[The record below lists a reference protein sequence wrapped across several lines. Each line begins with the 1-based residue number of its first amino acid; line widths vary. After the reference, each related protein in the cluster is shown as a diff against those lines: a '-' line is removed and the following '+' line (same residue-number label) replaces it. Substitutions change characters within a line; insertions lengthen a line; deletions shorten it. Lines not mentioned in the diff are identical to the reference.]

1 MASLP
6 QKLVLINRTSYTNAT
21 LKQKRLI
28 MERYFSMTVIAS
40 AMLVGCASTSNTS
53 NDVANAYQS
62 INSQQ
67 LAEHIKVLASDEFGG
82 RAPSSKG
89 EELTLAYLTDQF
101 KALGFQPGNGDSFL
115 QEVPLVSLEAD
126 SNMVLTIGGKDYQY
140 KKDMVMGSS
149 RISAKQSIKDSEL
162 VFVGYGVNAPEYN
175 WNDYEGLDV
184 EGKTVVMLVN
194 DPGFATKNPDLFTGD
209 AMTYYGRWTYKY
221 EEASRQ
227 GAAGAIIIHETAPA
241 SYPWSVVENSWS
253 GEQFG
258 FQKENNNMDRVAV
271 EGWVTTD
278 VAKELFTKAG
288 LDFDTMKA
296 NAAKGPYH
304 VDMGDLTASVEVN
317 NTIKKSISYNFIAT
331 LPGSEKPDEHI
342 IYSAHWDHLGTDK
355 TRKGDQIYNGAHD
368 NATGTAGL
376 IEVAEAFATLP
387 QHPSRSM
394 TFLAVTAE
402 EQGLLGSKYYA
413 ANPVIPASQTVA
425 NINMDSLNLLG
436 KVKDISVVG
445 IGKSEMDSLLETA
458 AKAQGRTVSGD
469 PKPSSGGYY
478 RSDHFAFA
486 NMGVPAMYA
495 GGGSEALNE
504 ETANYRKRMSLVL
517 RGCYHQ
523 PCDRYR
529 DEWDLSGAI
538 QDLQLF
544 YQVGFDI
551 SEREEWPKWN
561 ANSEFQRK

>member
-1 MASLP
+1 M
-6 QKLVLINRTSYTNAT
+6 K
-21 LKQKRLI
+21 
-28 MERYFSMTVIAS
+28 RYFSLTLITTAIL
-40 AMLVGCASTSNTS
+40 AGCATTSITS
-53 NDVANAYQS
+53 DDVAKGYNS
-62 INSQQ
+62 IQ
-67 LAEHIKVLASDEFGG
+67 ADEIAKHVKVLASDEFGG
-82 RAPSSKG
+82 RAPSSEG
-89 EELTLAYLTDQF
+89 EKLTLDYLTKEF
-101 KALGFQPGNGDSFL
+101 TALGFEPGNGDSFF

-126 SNMVLTIGGKDYQY
+126 SDMVLNIGGKDYQY

-149 RISAKQSIKDSEL
+149 RISAQEGIENSEL

-184 EGKTVVMLVN
+184 KGKTVVMLVN
-194 DPGFATKNPDLFTGD
+194 DPGFATKDPALFTGD

-258 FQKENNNMDRVAV
+258 FVKENNNMDRVAV
-271 EGWVTTD
+271 EGWVTVD
-278 VAKELFTKAG
+278 VAKELFSKAG
-288 LDFDTMKA
+288 LNFETAKA
-296 NAAKGPYH
+296 NAAKGAYH
-304 VDMGDLTASVEVN
+304 VDMGDLTATVN
-317 NTIKKSISYNFIAT
+317 VKNTIKKSVSYNFIAT
-331 LPGSEKPDEHI
+331 LPGSKTPDEHI

-355 TRKGDQIYNGAHD
+355 NRKGDQIYNGAHD
-368 NATGTAGL
+368 NATGTAGM
-376 IEVAEAFATLP
+376 IEVAEAFTKLGKRP
-387 QHPSRSM
+387 DRSM

-413 ANPVIPASQTVA
+413 ANPVIPANKTVA
-425 NINMDSLNLLG
+425 NINMESLNLLG

-445 IGKSEMDSLLETA
+445 IGKSQMDELLATA
-458 AKAQGRTVSGD
+458 AKEQGRTVSGD

-495 GGGSEALNE
+495 GGGTQAFDD

-529 DEWDLSGAI
+529 DEWDLSGAV

-544 YQVGFDI
+544 YKVGFDI
-551 SEREEWPKWN
+551 SQQTQWPTWN
-561 ANSEFQRK
+561 ENSEFQRKK

>member
-1 MASLP
+1 M
-6 QKLVLINRTSYTNAT
+6 K
-21 LKQKRLI
+21 
-28 MERYFSMTVIAS
+28 RYFSLTLLATAVLA
-40 AMLVGCASTSNTS
+40 GCATTSLTS
-53 NDVANAYQS
+53 DDVSKGYNS
-62 INSQQ
+62 ISAQQ
-67 LAEHIKVLASDEFGG
+67 LAEHVKVLASDEFGG

-89 EELTLAYLTDQF
+89 EELTLAYLTEEF
-101 KALGFQPGNGDSFL
+101 KKLGYQPGNGDSFL

-126 SNMVLTIGGKDYQY
+126 PNMVLTIGGKDYQY

-149 RISAKQSIKDSEL
+149 RISERQSIKDSEL

-175 WNDYEGLDV
+175 WNDYAGLDV
-184 EGKTVVMLVN
+184 KGKTVVILVN
-194 DPGFATKNPDLFTGD
+194 DPGFATKDPALFTGD

-227 GAAGAIIIHETAPA
+227 GAAGAIIVHETAPA

-271 EGWVTTD
+271 EGWVTTE
-278 VAKELFTKAG
+278 VANELFTKAG
-288 LDFDTMKA
+288 LDFASAKA
-296 NAAKGPYH
+296 NAAKGAYH
-304 VDMGDLTASVEVN
+304 VDMGDLTASVAVK

-331 LPGSEKPDEHI
+331 LLGSEKPDEHI

-355 TRKGDQIYNGAHD
+355 NRKGDQIYNGAHD

-376 IEVAEAFATLP
+376 IEVAEAFASLP
-387 QHPSRSM
+387 KHPSRSM

-413 ANPVIPASQTVA
+413 AHPVIAANKTVA

-445 IGKSEMDSLLETA
+445 IGKSEMDSLLAQA
-458 AKAQGRTVSGD
+458 ANAQGRTVSGD

-486 NMGVPAMYA
+486 NMGIPAMYA
-495 GGGSEALNE
+495 GGGSEALDE
-504 ETANYRKRMSLVL
+504 DTANYRKRMSLVL

-529 DEWDLSGAI
+529 DEWDLSGAV

-551 SEREEWPKWN
+551 SEQPQWPKWN

>member
-1 MASLP
+1 M
-6 QKLVLINRTSYTNAT
+6 K
-21 LKQKRLI
+21 
-28 MERYFSMTVIAS
+28 RYFPMTVLAS
-40 AMLVGCASTSNTS
+40 AILAGCASTSITS
-53 NDVANAYQS
+53 SDVEKAYQS
-62 INSQQ
+62 INSEQ

-101 KALGFQPGNGDSFL
+101 KALGFEPGNGDSFL

-126 SNMVLTIGGKDYQY
+126 SDMVLTIGGKDYQY

-149 RISAKQSIKDSEL
+149 RISTKQSIKDSEL

-184 EGKTVVMLVN
+184 KGKTVVMLVN

-296 NAAKGPYH
+296 NAAKGAYH

-387 QHPSRSM
+387 EHPSRSM

-495 GGGSEALNE
+495 GGGSEALDE

-529 DEWDLSGAI
+529 DEWDLSGAV

-551 SEREEWPKWN
+551 SERKEWPTWN
-561 ANSEFQRK
+561 ATSEFQRK

>member
-1 MASLP
+1 M
-6 QKLVLINRTSYTNAT
+6 KH
-21 LKQKRLI
+21 
-28 MERYFSMTVIAS
+28 YFSLTLLATAVLA
-40 AMLVGCASTSNTS
+40 GCATTSITPT
-53 NDVANAYQS
+53 DVTNGYNS
-62 INSQQ
+62 IQADE
-67 LAEHIKVLASDEFGG
+67 LAKHVKVLASDEFGG
-82 RAPSSKG
+82 RAPSSPG
-89 EELTLAYLTDQF
+89 EKLTLDYLTAQF
-101 KALGFQPGNGDSFL
+101 KALGLEPGNGDSYL

-126 SNMVLTIGGKDYQY
+126 ANMVLSIGGKDYQY

-149 RISAKQSIKDSEL
+149 RISAQEGIENSEL

-184 EGKTVVMLVN
+184 KGKTVVMLVN
-194 DPGFATKNPDLFTGD
+194 DPGFATKDPALFTGD

-288 LDFDTMKA
+288 LDFDTVKT
-296 NAAKGPYH
+296 NAAKGAYH
-304 VDMGDLTASVEVN
+304 VDMGDLTASVNVK
-317 NTIKKSISYNFIAT
+317 NTIKKSVSYNFIAT
-331 LPGSEKPDEHI
+331 LPGSEKPDEHV

-376 IEVAEAFATLP
+376 IEVAEAFTKLP
-387 QHPSRSM
+387 KHPSRSM

-413 ANPVIPASQTVA
+413 ANPVIAADKTVA

-436 KVKDISVVG
+436 KVKDMNVVG
-445 IGKSEMDSLLETA
+445 IGKSQMDEFLETA
-458 AKAQGRTVSGD
+458 AKEQGRTISGD

-486 NMGVPAMYA
+486 NMGIPAMYA
-495 GGGSEALNE
+495 GGGTVAADE

-529 DEWDLSGAI
+529 DEWDLSGAV

-544 YQVGFDI
+544 YKVGFDI
-551 SEREEWPKWN
+551 SETEQWPTWN
-561 ANSEFQRK
+561 TNSEFQRK

>member
-1 MASLP
+1 M
-6 QKLVLINRTSYTNAT
+6 K
-21 LKQKRLI
+21 
-28 MERYFSMTVIAS
+28 RYFPVTLLAS
-40 AMLVGCASTSNTS
+40 AIIAGCASTSITS
-53 NDVANAYQS
+53 NDVEKAYQS
-62 INSQQ
+62 INSEQ

-89 EELTLAYLTDQF
+89 EELTLAYLTEQF
-101 KALGFQPGNGDSFL
+101 KALGFEPGNGDSFL

-149 RISAKQSIKDSEL
+149 RISAKESIKESEL

-184 EGKTVVMLVN
+184 KGKTVVMLVN

-278 VAKELFTKAG
+278 VAKELFSKAG

-296 NAAKGPYH
+296 NAAKGAYH

-368 NATGTAGL
+368 NATGPAGL
-376 IEVAEAFATLP
+376 IEVAEAFASLP
-387 QHPSRSM
+387 EHPSRSM

-495 GGGSEALNE
+495 GGGSEALDE

-529 DEWDLSGAI
+529 DEWDLSGAV

-551 SEREEWPKWN
+551 SERKEWPKWN
-561 ANSEFQRK
+561 ATSEFQRQ

>member
-1 MASLP
+1 M
-6 QKLVLINRTSYTNAT
+6 K
-21 LKQKRLI
+21 
-28 MERYFSMTVIAS
+28 RYFSLTLITTAVLA
-40 AMLVGCASTSNTS
+40 GCATTSITS
-53 NDVANAYQS
+53 DDVAKGYNS
-62 INSQQ
+62 IQ
-67 LAEHIKVLASDEFGG
+67 ADEIAKHVKVLASDEFGG
-82 RAPSSKG
+82 RAPSSEG
-89 EELTLAYLTDQF
+89 EKLTLDYLTKEF
-101 KALGFQPGNGDSFL
+101 TALGFEPGNGDSFF

-126 SNMVLTIGGKDYQY
+126 SDMVLNIGGKDYQY
-140 KKDMVMGSS
+140 KKDMVMGSR
-149 RISAKQSIKDSEL
+149 RISAQEGIENSEL

-184 EGKTVVMLVN
+184 KGKTVVMLVN
-194 DPGFATKNPDLFTGD
+194 DPGFATKDPNLFTGD

-241 SYPWSVVENSWS
+241 SYPWSVIENSWS

-258 FQKENNNMDRVAV
+258 FVKYNNNMDRVAV
-271 EGWVTTD
+271 EGWVTVD

-288 LDFDTMKA
+288 LDFDTAKA
-296 NAAKGPYH
+296 EATKGAYH
-304 VDMGDLTASVEVN
+304 VDMGDLAATVN
-317 NTIKKSISYNFIAT
+317 VKNTIKKSVSYNFIAT
-331 LPGSEKPDEHI
+331 LPGSKTPDEHI

-355 TRKGDQIYNGAHD
+355 NRKGDQIYNGAHD
-368 NATGTAGL
+368 NATGTAGM
-376 IEVAEAFATLP
+376 IEVAEAFTKLGKRP
-387 QHPSRSM
+387 DRSM

-413 ANPVIPASQTVA
+413 ANPVIPANKTVA

-445 IGKSEMDSLLETA
+445 IGKSQMDELLATA
-458 AKAQGRTVSGD
+458 AKEQGRIVSGD

-495 GGGSEALNE
+495 GGGSEAFDE

-529 DEWDLSGAI
+529 DEWDLSGAV

-544 YQVGFDI
+544 YKVGFDI
-551 SEREEWPKWN
+551 SQQTQWPTWN
-561 ANSEFQRK
+561 ENSEFQRK

>member
-1 MASLP
+1 M
-6 QKLVLINRTSYTNAT
+6 K
-21 LKQKRLI
+21 
-28 MERYFSMTVIAS
+28 RYFPMTVLAS
-40 AMLVGCASTSNTS
+40 AILAGCASTSITS
-53 NDVANAYQS
+53 SDVEKAYQS
-62 INSQQ
+62 INSEQ

-101 KALGFQPGNGDSFL
+101 KALGFEPGNGDSFL

-126 SNMVLTIGGKDYQY
+126 SDMVLTIGGKDYQY

-184 EGKTVVMLVN
+184 KGKTVVMLVN

-296 NAAKGPYH
+296 NAAKGAYH

-387 QHPSRSM
+387 EHPSRSM

-436 KVKDISVVG
+436 KVKDINVVG

-495 GGGSEALNE
+495 GGGSEALDE

-529 DEWDLSGAI
+529 DEWDLSGAV

-551 SEREEWPKWN
+551 SERKEWPTWN
-561 ANSEFQRK
+561 ATSEFQRK

>member
-1 MASLP
+1 M
-6 QKLVLINRTSYTNAT
+6 K
-21 LKQKRLI
+21 
-28 MERYFSMTVIAS
+28 RYFSLTLLAGAVLA
-40 AMLVGCASTSNTS
+40 GCTTTSITST
-53 NDVANAYQS
+53 DVTTGYNS
-62 INSQQ
+62 IKADE
-67 LAEHIKVLASDEFGG
+67 LAKHVKVLASDEFGG
-82 RAPSSKG
+82 RAPSSPG
-89 EELTLAYLTDQF
+89 EKLTLDYLTAQF
-101 KALGFQPGNGDSFL
+101 KALGLEPGNGDSYL

-126 SNMVLTIGGKDYQY
+126 ANMVLSIGGKDYQY

-149 RISAKQSIKDSEL
+149 RISAQEGIENSEL

-184 EGKTVVMLVN
+184 KGKTVVMLVN
-194 DPGFATKNPDLFTGD
+194 DPGFATKDPALFTGD

-271 EGWVTTD
+271 EGWVTSD

-288 LDFDTMKA
+288 LDFETVKT
-296 NAAKGPYH
+296 NAAKGAYN
-304 VDMGDLTASVEVN
+304 VDMGDLTASVSVK
-317 NTIKKSISYNFIAT
+317 NTIKKSVSYNFIAT
-331 LPGSEKPDEHI
+331 LPGSEKPEEHV

-376 IEVAEAFATLP
+376 IEVAEAFTKLP
-387 QHPSRSM
+387 KHPSRSM

-413 ANPVIPASQTVA
+413 ANPVIAANKTVA

-436 KVKDISVVG
+436 KVKDMNVVG
-445 IGKSEMDSLLETA
+445 IGKSQMDEFLTTA
-458 AKAQGRTVSGD
+458 AKEQGRTISGD

-486 NMGVPAMYA
+486 NMGIPAMYA
-495 GGGSEALNE
+495 GGGTVAADE

-529 DEWDLSGAI
+529 DEWDLSGAV

-544 YQVGFDI
+544 YKVGFNI
-551 SEREEWPKWN
+551 SEQEQWPTWN

>member
-1 MASLP
+1 M
-6 QKLVLINRTSYTNAT
+6 K
-21 LKQKRLI
+21 
-28 MERYFSMTVIAS
+28 RYFSLTLITTAIL
-40 AMLVGCASTSNTS
+40 AGCATTSITS
-53 NDVANAYQS
+53 DDVAKGYNS
-62 INSQQ
+62 IQ
-67 LAEHIKVLASDEFGG
+67 ADEIAKHVKVLASDEFGG
-82 RAPSSKG
+82 RAPSSEG
-89 EELTLAYLTDQF
+89 EKLTLDYLTKEF
-101 KALGFQPGNGDSFL
+101 TALGFEPGNGDSFF

-126 SNMVLTIGGKDYQY
+126 SDMVLNIGGKDYQY

-149 RISAKQSIKDSEL
+149 RISAQEGIENSEL

-184 EGKTVVMLVN
+184 KGKTVVMLVN
-194 DPGFATKNPDLFTGD
+194 DPGFATKDPNLFTGD

-258 FQKENNNMDRVAV
+258 FVKDNNNMDRVAV
-271 EGWVTTD
+271 EGWVTVD

-288 LDFDTMKA
+288 LDFDTAKA
-296 NAAKGPYH
+296 EAAKGAYH
-304 VDMGDLTASVEVN
+304 VDMGDLAATVN
-317 NTIKKSISYNFIAT
+317 VKNTIKKSVSYNFIAT
-331 LPGSEKPDEHI
+331 LPGSKTPDEHI
-342 IYSAHWDHLGTDK
+342 IYSAHWDHLGTDEN
-355 TRKGDQIYNGAHD
+355 RKGDQIYNGAHD
-368 NATGTAGL
+368 NATGTAGM
-376 IEVAEAFATLP
+376 IEVAEAFTKLGKRP
-387 QHPSRSM
+387 DRSM

-413 ANPVIPASQTVA
+413 ANPVIPANKTVA

-445 IGKSEMDSLLETA
+445 IGKSQMDELLATA
-458 AKAQGRTVSGD
+458 AKEQGRTVSGG
-469 PKPSSGGYY
+469 PKLSSGGYY

-495 GGGSEALNE
+495 GGGSEAFDE

-529 DEWDLSGAI
+529 DEWDLSGAV

-544 YQVGFDI
+544 YKVGFDI
-551 SEREEWPKWN
+551 SQQTQWPTWN
-561 ANSEFQRK
+561 ENSEFQRK

>member
-1 MASLP
+1 M
-6 QKLVLINRTSYTNAT
+6 K
-21 LKQKRLI
+21 
-28 MERYFSMTVIAS
+28 RYFPMTVLAS
-40 AMLVGCASTSNTS
+40 AILAGCASTSITS
-53 NDVANAYQS
+53 SDVEKAYQS
-62 INSQQ
+62 INSEQ

-101 KALGFQPGNGDSFL
+101 KALGFEPGNGDSFL

-126 SNMVLTIGGKDYQY
+126 SDMVLTIGGKDYQY

-175 WNDYEGLDV
+175 WHDYEGLDV
-184 EGKTVVMLVN
+184 KGKTVVMLVN

-288 LDFDTMKA
+288 LDFDNMKA
-296 NAAKGPYH
+296 NAAKGAYH
-304 VDMGDLTASVEVN
+304 VDMGDLTASFEVN

-387 QHPSRSM
+387 EHPSRSM

-495 GGGSEALNE
+495 GGGSEALDE

-529 DEWDLSGAI
+529 DEWDLSGAV

-551 SEREEWPKWN
+551 SERKEWPTWN
-561 ANSEFQRK
+561 ATSEFQRK

>member
-1 MASLP
+1 M
-6 QKLVLINRTSYTNAT
+6 K
-21 LKQKRLI
+21 
-28 MERYFSMTVIAS
+28 RYFPMTVLAS
-40 AMLVGCASTSNTS
+40 AILAGCASTSITS
-53 NDVANAYQS
+53 SDVEKAYQS
-62 INSQQ
+62 INAEQ

-89 EELTLAYLTDQF
+89 EELTLAYLTEQF
-101 KALGFQPGNGDSFL
+101 KALGFEPGNGDSFL

-126 SNMVLTIGGKDYQY
+126 SNMVLSIGGKDYQY

-184 EGKTVVMLVN
+184 KGKTVVMLVN

-296 NAAKGPYH
+296 NAAKGAYH

-331 LPGSEKPDEHI
+331 LPGSEKPNEHI

-387 QHPSRSM
+387 EHPSRSM

-413 ANPVIPASQTVA
+413 ANPVIPAAQTVA

-495 GGGSEALNE
+495 GGGSEALDE

-529 DEWDLSGAI
+529 DEWDLSGAV

-551 SEREEWPKWN
+551 SERKEWPTWN
-561 ANSEFQRK
+561 ATSEFQRK

>member
-1 MASLP
+1 M
-6 QKLVLINRTSYTNAT
+6 K
-21 LKQKRLI
+21 
-28 MERYFSMTVIAS
+28 RYFSLTLITTAIL
-40 AMLVGCASTSNTS
+40 AGCATTSITS
-53 NDVANAYQS
+53 DDVAKGYNS
-62 INSQQ
+62 IQ
-67 LAEHIKVLASDEFGG
+67 ADEIAKHVKVLASDEFGG
-82 RAPSSKG
+82 RAPSSEG
-89 EELTLAYLTDQF
+89 EKLTLDYLTKEF
-101 KALGFQPGNGDSFL
+101 TALGFEPGNGDSFF

-126 SNMVLTIGGKDYQY
+126 SDMVLNIGGKDYQY

-149 RISAKQSIKDSEL
+149 RISAQEGIENSEL

-184 EGKTVVMLVN
+184 KGKTVVMLVN
-194 DPGFATKNPDLFTGD
+194 DPGFATKDPALFTGD

-258 FQKENNNMDRVAV
+258 FVKENNNMDRVAV
-271 EGWVTTD
+271 EGWVTVD
-278 VAKELFTKAG
+278 VAKELFSKAG
-288 LDFDTMKA
+288 LDFETAKA
-296 NAAKGPYH
+296 NAAKGAYH
-304 VDMGDLTASVEVN
+304 VDMGDLTATVN
-317 NTIKKSISYNFIAT
+317 VKNTIKKSVSYNFIAT
-331 LPGSEKPDEHI
+331 LPGSKTPDEHI

-355 TRKGDQIYNGAHD
+355 NRKGDQIYNGAHD
-368 NATGTAGL
+368 NATGTAGM
-376 IEVAEAFATLP
+376 IEVAEAFTKLGKRP
-387 QHPSRSM
+387 DRSM

-413 ANPVIPASQTVA
+413 ANPVIPANKTVA

-445 IGKSEMDSLLETA
+445 IGKSQMDELLATA
-458 AKAQGRTVSGD
+458 AKEQGRTVSGD

-495 GGGSEALNE
+495 GGGTQAFDD

-529 DEWDLSGAI
+529 DEWDLSGAV

-544 YQVGFDI
+544 YKVGFDI
-551 SEREEWPKWN
+551 SQQTQWPTWYE
-561 ANSEFQRK
+561 NSEFQRKK

>member
-1 MASLP
+1 M
-6 QKLVLINRTSYTNAT
+6 K
-21 LKQKRLI
+21 
-28 MERYFSMTVIAS
+28 RYFPMTVLAS
-40 AMLVGCASTSNTS
+40 AILAGCASTSITS
-53 NDVANAYQS
+53 SDVEKAYQS
-62 INSQQ
+62 INSEQ

-101 KALGFQPGNGDSFL
+101 KALGFEPGNGDSFL

-126 SNMVLTIGGKDYQY
+126 SDMVLTIGGKDYQY

-149 RISAKQSIKDSEL
+149 RISAKQSIKNSEL

-184 EGKTVVMLVN
+184 KGKTVVMLVN

-296 NAAKGPYH
+296 NAAKGAYH

-387 QHPSRSM
+387 EHPSRSM

-413 ANPVIPASQTVA
+413 ANPVIPAAQTVA

-495 GGGSEALNE
+495 GGGSEALDE

-529 DEWDLSGAI
+529 DEWDLSGAV

-551 SEREEWPKWN
+551 SERKEWPTWN
-561 ANSEFQRK
+561 ATSEFQRK

>member
-1 MASLP
+1 M
-6 QKLVLINRTSYTNAT
+6 K
-21 LKQKRLI
+21 
-28 MERYFSMTVIAS
+28 RYFSLTLITTAIL
-40 AMLVGCASTSNTS
+40 AGCATTSITS
-53 NDVANAYQS
+53 DDVTKGYNS
-62 INSQQ
+62 IK
-67 LAEHIKVLASDEFGG
+67 ADEIAKHVKVLASDEFGG
-82 RAPSSKG
+82 RAPSSEG
-89 EELTLAYLTDQF
+89 EKLTLDYLTKEF
-101 KALGFQPGNGDSFL
+101 TALGFEPGNGDSFF

-126 SNMVLTIGGKDYQY
+126 SDMVLNIGGKDYQY

-149 RISAKQSIKDSEL
+149 RISAQEGIESSEL

-184 EGKTVVMLVN
+184 KGKTVVMLVN
-194 DPGFATKNPDLFTGD
+194 DPGFATKDPNLFTGD

-258 FQKENNNMDRVAV
+258 FVKDNNNMDRVAV
-271 EGWVTTD
+271 EGWVTVD

-288 LDFDTMKA
+288 LDFDTAKA
-296 NAAKGPYH
+296 EAAKGAYH
-304 VDMGDLTASVEVN
+304 VDMGDLAATVN
-317 NTIKKSISYNFIAT
+317 IKNTIKKSVSYNFIAT
-331 LPGSEKPDEHI
+331 LPGSKTPDEHI

-355 TRKGDQIYNGAHD
+355 NRKGDQIYNGAHD
-368 NATGTAGL
+368 NATGTAGM
-376 IEVAEAFATLP
+376 IEVAEAFTKLGKRP
-387 QHPSRSM
+387 DRSM

-413 ANPVIPASQTVA
+413 ANPVIPANKTVA

-445 IGKSEMDSLLETA
+445 IGKSQMDELLATA
-458 AKAQGRTVSGD
+458 AKEHGRTVSGD

-495 GGGSEALNE
+495 GGGSEAFDE

-529 DEWDLSGAI
+529 DEWDLSGAV

-544 YQVGFDI
+544 YKVGFDI
-551 SEREEWPKWN
+551 SQQTQWPTWN
-561 ANSEFQRK
+561 ENSEFQRK

>member
-1 MASLP
+1 M
-6 QKLVLINRTSYTNAT
+6 K
-21 LKQKRLI
+21 
-28 MERYFSMTVIAS
+28 RYFSLTLITTAIL
-40 AMLVGCASTSNTS
+40 AGCATTSITS
-53 NDVANAYQS
+53 DDVAKGYNS
-62 INSQQ
+62 IQ
-67 LAEHIKVLASDEFGG
+67 ADEIAKHVKVLASDEFGG
-82 RAPSSKG
+82 RAPSSEG
-89 EELTLAYLTDQF
+89 EKLTLDYLTKEF
-101 KALGFQPGNGDSFL
+101 TALGFEPGNGDSFF

-126 SNMVLTIGGKDYQY
+126 SDMVLNIGGKDYQY

-149 RISAKQSIKDSEL
+149 RISAQEGIENSEL

-184 EGKTVVMLVN
+184 KGKTVVMLVN
-194 DPGFATKNPDLFTGD
+194 DPGFATKDPDLFTGD

-258 FQKENNNMDRVAV
+258 FVKDNNNMDRVAV
-271 EGWVTTD
+271 EGWVTVD

-288 LDFDTMKA
+288 LDFDTAKA
-296 NAAKGPYH
+296 EAAKGAYH
-304 VDMGDLTASVEVN
+304 VDMGDLAATVN
-317 NTIKKSISYNFIAT
+317 VKNTIKKSVSYNFIAT
-331 LPGSEKPDEHI
+331 LPGSKTPDEHI

-355 TRKGDQIYNGAHD
+355 NRKGDQIYNGAHD
-368 NATGTAGL
+368 NATGTAGM
-376 IEVAEAFATLP
+376 IEVAEAFTKLGKRP
-387 QHPSRSM
+387 DRSM

-413 ANPVIPASQTVA
+413 ANPVIPANKTVA

-445 IGKSEMDSLLETA
+445 IGKSQMDEILATA
-458 AKAQGRTVSGD
+458 AKEQGRTVSGD

-495 GGGSEALNE
+495 GGGSEAFDE

-529 DEWDLSGAI
+529 DEWDLSGAV

-544 YQVGFDI
+544 YKVGFDI
-551 SEREEWPKWN
+551 SQQTQWPTWN
-561 ANSEFQRK
+561 ENSEFQRK

>member
-1 MASLP
+1 M
-6 QKLVLINRTSYTNAT
+6 K
-21 LKQKRLI
+21 
-28 MERYFSMTVIAS
+28 RYFPLTVLAS
-40 AMLVGCASTSNTS
+40 AILAGCASTSITS
-53 NDVANAYQS
+53 SDVEKAYQS
-62 INSQQ
+62 INAEQ

-89 EELTLAYLTDQF
+89 EELTLAYLTEQF
-101 KALGFQPGNGDSFL
+101 KALGFEPGNGDSFL

-126 SNMVLTIGGKDYQY
+126 SNMVLSIGGKDYQY

-184 EGKTVVMLVN
+184 KGKTVVMLVN

-296 NAAKGPYH
+296 NAAKGAYH

-331 LPGSEKPDEHI
+331 LPGSKKPNEHI

-387 QHPSRSM
+387 EHPSRSM

-413 ANPVIPASQTVA
+413 AHPVIPASQTVA

-495 GGGSEALNE
+495 GGGSEALDE

-529 DEWDLSGAI
+529 DEWDLSGAV

-551 SEREEWPKWN
+551 SERKEWPTWN
-561 ANSEFQRK
+561 ATSEFQRK

>member
-1 MASLP
+1 M
-6 QKLVLINRTSYTNAT
+6 KH
-21 LKQKRLI
+21 
-28 MERYFSMTVIAS
+28 YFSLTLLATAVLA
-40 AMLVGCASTSNTS
+40 GCATTSITPT
-53 NDVANAYQS
+53 DVTNGHNS
-62 INSQQ
+62 IQADE
-67 LAEHIKVLASDEFGG
+67 LAKHVKVLASDEFGG
-82 RAPSSKG
+82 RAPSSPG
-89 EELTLAYLTDQF
+89 EKLTLDYLTAQF
-101 KALGFQPGNGDSFL
+101 KALGLEPGNGDSYL

-126 SNMVLTIGGKDYQY
+126 SNMVLSIGGKDYQY

-149 RISAKQSIKDSEL
+149 RISAQEGIENSEL

-184 EGKTVVMLVN
+184 KGKTVVMLVN
-194 DPGFATKNPDLFTGD
+194 DPGFATKDPTLFTGD

-288 LDFDTMKA
+288 LDFDTAKE
-296 NAAKGPYH
+296 NAAKGAYH
-304 VDMGDLTASVEVN
+304 VDMGDLTASVNVK
-317 NTIKKSISYNFIAT
+317 NTIKKSVSYNFIAT
-331 LPGSEKPDEHI
+331 LPGSEQPDEHV

-376 IEVAEAFATLP
+376 IEVAEAFTKLP
-387 QHPSRSM
+387 KHPSRSM

-413 ANPVIPASQTVA
+413 ANPVIAANKTVA

-436 KVKDISVVG
+436 KVKDMNVVG
-445 IGKSEMDSLLETA
+445 IGKSQMDEFLATA
-458 AKAQGRTVSGD
+458 AKEQGRTISGD

-486 NMGVPAMYA
+486 NMGIPAMYA
-495 GGGSEALNE
+495 GGGTVAADE

-529 DEWDLSGAI
+529 DEWDLSGAV

-544 YQVGFDI
+544 YKVGFDI
-551 SEREEWPKWN
+551 SEQEQWPTWN
-561 ANSEFQRK
+561 TNSEFQRK

>member
-1 MASLP
+1 M
-6 QKLVLINRTSYTNAT
+6 K
-21 LKQKRLI
+21 
-28 MERYFSMTVIAS
+28 RYFSLTLITTAIL
-40 AMLVGCASTSNTS
+40 AGCATTSITS
-53 NDVANAYQS
+53 DDVAKGYNS
-62 INSQQ
+62 IQ
-67 LAEHIKVLASDEFGG
+67 ADEIAKHVKVLASDEFGG
-82 RAPSSKG
+82 RAPSSEG
-89 EELTLAYLTDQF
+89 EKLTLDYLTKEF
-101 KALGFQPGNGDSFL
+101 AALGFEPGNGDSFF

-126 SNMVLTIGGKDYQY
+126 SDMVLNIGGKDYQY

-149 RISAKQSIKDSEL
+149 RISAQEGIENSEL

-175 WNDYEGLDV
+175 WNDYKGLDV
-184 EGKTVVMLVN
+184 KGKTVVMLVN
-194 DPGFATKNPDLFTGD
+194 DPGFATKDPNLFTGD

-258 FQKENNNMDRVAV
+258 FVKDNNNMDRVAV
-271 EGWVTTD
+271 EGWVTVD

-288 LDFDTMKA
+288 LDFDTAKA
-296 NAAKGPYH
+296 EAAKGAYH
-304 VDMGDLTASVEVN
+304 VDMGDLAATVN
-317 NTIKKSISYNFIAT
+317 VKNTIKKSVSYNFIAT
-331 LPGSEKPDEHI
+331 LPGSKTPDEHI

-355 TRKGDQIYNGAHD
+355 NRKGDQIYNGAHD
-368 NATGTAGL
+368 NATGTAGM
-376 IEVAEAFATLP
+376 IEVAEAFTKLGKRP
-387 QHPSRSM
+387 DRSM

-413 ANPVIPASQTVA
+413 ANPVIPANKTVA

-445 IGKSEMDSLLETA
+445 IGKSQMDELLATA
-458 AKAQGRTVSGD
+458 AKEQGRTVSGD

-495 GGGSEALNE
+495 GGGSEAFDE

-529 DEWDLSGAI
+529 DEWDLSGAV

-544 YQVGFDI
+544 YKVGFDI
-551 SEREEWPKWN
+551 SQQSQWPTWN
-561 ANSEFQRK
+561 ENSEFQRK

>member
-1 MASLP
+1 M
-6 QKLVLINRTSYTNAT
+6 K
-21 LKQKRLI
+21 
-28 MERYFSMTVIAS
+28 RYFSLTLITTAIL
-40 AMLVGCASTSNTS
+40 AGCATTSITS
-53 NDVANAYQS
+53 DDVAKGYNS
-62 INSQQ
+62 IQ
-67 LAEHIKVLASDEFGG
+67 ADEIAKHVKVLASDEFGG
-82 RAPSSKG
+82 RAPSSEG
-89 EELTLAYLTDQF
+89 EKLTLDYLTKEF
-101 KALGFQPGNGDSFL
+101 TALGFEPGNGDSFF

-126 SNMVLTIGGKDYQY
+126 SDMVLNIGGKDYQY

-149 RISAKQSIKDSEL
+149 RISAQEGIENSEL

-184 EGKTVVMLVN
+184 KGKTVVMLVN
-194 DPGFATKNPDLFTGD
+194 DPGFATKDPDLFTGD

-258 FQKENNNMDRVAV
+258 FVKDNNNMDRVAV
-271 EGWVTTD
+271 EGWVTVD

-288 LDFDTMKA
+288 LDFDTAKA
-296 NAAKGPYH
+296 EAAKGAYH
-304 VDMGDLTASVEVN
+304 VDMGDLAATVN
-317 NTIKKSISYNFIAT
+317 VKNTIKKSVSYNFIAT
-331 LPGSEKPDEHI
+331 LPGSKTPDEHI

-355 TRKGDQIYNGAHD
+355 NRKGDQIYNGAHD
-368 NATGTAGL
+368 NATGTAGM
-376 IEVAEAFATLP
+376 IEVAEAFTKLGKRP
-387 QHPSRSM
+387 DRSM

-413 ANPVIPASQTVA
+413 ANPVIPANKTVA

-445 IGKSEMDSLLETA
+445 IGKSQMDELLATA
-458 AKAQGRTVSGD
+458 AKEQGRTVSGD

-495 GGGSEALNE
+495 GGGSEAFDE

-529 DEWDLSGAI
+529 DEWDLSGAV

-544 YQVGFDI
+544 YKVGFDI
-551 SEREEWPKWN
+551 SQQTQWPTWN
-561 ANSEFQRK
+561 ENSEFQRKK

>member
-1 MASLP
+1 M
-6 QKLVLINRTSYTNAT
+6 KH
-21 LKQKRLI
+21 
-28 MERYFSMTVIAS
+28 YFSLTLLATAVLA
-40 AMLVGCASTSNTS
+40 GCATTSITPT
-53 NDVANAYQS
+53 DVTNGYNS
-62 INSQQ
+62 IQADE
-67 LAEHIKVLASDEFGG
+67 LAKHVKVLASDEFGG
-82 RAPSSKG
+82 RAPSSPG
-89 EELTLAYLTDQF
+89 EKLTLDYLTAQF
-101 KALGFQPGNGDSFL
+101 KALGLEPGNGDSYL

-126 SNMVLTIGGKDYQY
+126 ANMVLSIGGKDYQY

-149 RISAKQSIKDSEL
+149 RISAQEGIENSEL

-184 EGKTVVMLVN
+184 KGKTVVMLVN
-194 DPGFATKNPDLFTGD
+194 DPGFATKDPTLFTGD

-288 LDFDTMKA
+288 LDFDTVKT
-296 NAAKGPYH
+296 NAAKGAYH
-304 VDMGDLTASVEVN
+304 VDMGDLTASVNVK
-317 NTIKKSISYNFIAT
+317 NTIKKSVSYNFIAT
-331 LPGSEKPDEHI
+331 LPGSEKPDEHV

-376 IEVAEAFATLP
+376 IEVAEAFTKLP
-387 QHPSRSM
+387 KHPSRSM

-413 ANPVIPASQTVA
+413 ANPVIAADKTVA

-436 KVKDISVVG
+436 KVEDMNVVG
-445 IGKSEMDSLLETA
+445 IGKSQMDEFLETA
-458 AKAQGRTVSGD
+458 AKEQGRTISGD

-486 NMGVPAMYA
+486 NMGIPAMYA
-495 GGGSEALNE
+495 GGGTVAADE

-529 DEWDLSGAI
+529 DEWDLSGAV

-544 YQVGFDI
+544 YKVGFDI
-551 SEREEWPKWN
+551 SETEQWPTWN
-561 ANSEFQRK
+561 TNSEFQRK